1 LQLSTYLCLDLVKIG
16 FNLIK
21 KIDVQETNMKTTN
34 KGKKLIIVGF
44 TSIVILFLLYGRYQN
59 PEVFTPS
66 AIEAI
71 QRIALGFYIIMIIS
85 IGGIAFGIY
94 KYQKSKIEE
103 QGKDILT
110 TIAIVTS
117 NLKSRKIFII
127 SFIGYGIFFSLVS
140 GTLVY
145 QPEINFV
152 THYGA
157 TIPSGFIA
165 PCCDGAG
172 YMPKIIVY
180 LTEHIGLQ
188 IIPINLIL
196 QIIVSYLVALNSSI
210 AISAYTIS
218 KKDRSMSSV
227 GAATG
232 LFIAC
237 PTCAGTF
244 LSIFI
249 GTASGIGLSVLLTQL
264 QTLFI
269 GLSIPILIITP
280 YIMAKKLQNSDGS
293 CKINFK
299 D

>member
-1 LQLSTYLCLDLVKIG
+1 
-16 FNLIK
+16 
-21 KIDVQETNMKTTN
+21 MKTTN

-44 TSIVILFLLYGRYQN
+44 ISIVILFLLYGRYQN

-85 IGGIAFGIY
+85 IGGIGFGIY

-127 SFIGYGIFFSLVS
+127 TFIGYGIFFSLVS

-157 TIPSGFIA
+157 TIPSGFIS
-165 PCCDGAG
+165 PCCDGPG

-180 LTEHIGLQ
+180 LTEHVGLQ

-196 QIIVSYLVALNSSI
+196 QIIVSYLVAVNSSI
-210 AISAYTIS
+210 AISAYTLS
-218 KKDRSMSSV
+218 KKGRSMSSV

>member
-1 LQLSTYLCLDLVKIG
+1 MC
-16 FNLIK
+16 
-21 KIDVQETNMKTTN
+21 QETNMKTTN
-34 KGKKLIIVGF
+34 KGKKLIIIGF
-44 TSIVILFLLYGRYQN
+44 TSIAILFLLYGRYQD

-66 AIEAI
+66 ALESI
-71 QRIALGFYIIMIIS
+71 QRIALGFYITIIIS
-85 IGGIAFGIY
+85 FGGIAFGMY
-94 KYQKSKIEE
+94 KYHKSKVENK
-103 QGKDILT
+103 GKDILT
-110 TIAIVTS
+110 IIAITTYNS
-117 NLKSRKIFII
+117 KSRKIFIAI
-127 SFIGYGIFFSLVS
+127 FITYGIFFSLVS

-165 PCCDGAG
+165 PCCDGPG
-172 YMPKIIVY
+172 YMPKIIIY
-180 LTEHIGLQ
+180 LTEHVGLQ

-196 QIIVSYLVALNSSI
+196 QIIVSYLVALNASI
-210 AISAYTIS
+210 AINAYAIS
-218 KKDRSMSSV
+218 KKGRGMSSV

-249 GTASGIGLSVLLTQL
+249 GTASGIGLSVVLTQL

-269 GLSIPILIITP
+269 ALSIPILIITP

-299 D
+299 G

>member
-1 LQLSTYLCLDLVKIG
+1 MPD
-16 FNLIK
+16 
-21 KIDVQETNMKTTN
+21 TN
-34 KGKKLIIVGF
+34 KGKKIIVIGF
-44 TSIVILFLLYGRYQN
+44 VSIVLLFLIYGRYQDQ
-59 PEVFTPS
+59 EVFTPS
-66 AIEAI
+66 ALESI
-71 QRIALGFYIIMIIS
+71 QRIALGFYITMIIA
-85 IGGIAFGIY
+85 IGGIAFGMY
-94 KYQKSKIEE
+94 KYQKNKIEQQE
-103 QGKDILT
+103 KDILT

-117 NLKSRKIFII
+117 NLKSRKIFVV
-127 SFIGYGIFFSLVS
+127 SFIGYGVFFSLVS

-165 PCCDGAG
+165 PCCYGPG
-172 YMPKIIVY
+172 YMPKIIIY
-180 LTEHIGLQ
+180 LTEHVGLQ

-196 QIIVSYLVALNSSI
+196 QIIVSYLVAVNSSI

-218 KKDRSMSSV
+218 KKGRGMSGV

-244 LSIFI
+244 FSIFI
-249 GTASGIGLSVLLTQL
+249 GTASGIGLSILLTQL

-280 YIMAKKLQNSDGS
+280 YIMAKKLQNADGS

-299 D
+299 G

>member
-1 LQLSTYLCLDLVKIG
+1 MC
-16 FNLIK
+16 
-21 KIDVQETNMKTTN
+21 QETNMKTTN
-34 KGKKLIIVGF
+34 KGKKLIIIGF
-44 TSIVILFLLYGRYQN
+44 TSIAILFLLYGRYQD

-66 AIEAI
+66 ALESI
-71 QRIALGFYIIMIIS
+71 QRIALGFYITIIIS
-85 IGGIAFGIY
+85 FGGIAFGMY
-94 KYQKSKIEE
+94 KYHKSKVENK
-103 QGKDILT
+103 GKDILT
-110 TIAIVTS
+110 IIAITTYNS
-117 NLKSRKIFII
+117 KSRKIFIAI
-127 SFIGYGIFFSLVS
+127 FITYGIFFSLVS

-157 TIPSGFIA
+157 TIPSVFIA
-165 PCCDGAG
+165 PCCDGPG
-172 YMPKIIVY
+172 YMPKIIIY
-180 LTEHIGLQ
+180 LTEHVGLQ
-188 IIPINLIL
+188 IIPINLTL
-196 QIIVSYLVALNSSI
+196 QIIVSYLVALNASI
-210 AISAYTIS
+210 AINAYAIS
-218 KKDRSMSSV
+218 KKGRGMSSV

-249 GTASGIGLSVLLTQL
+249 GTASGIGLSVVLTQL

-269 GLSIPILIITP
+269 ALSIPILIITP

-299 D
+299 G

>member
-1 LQLSTYLCLDLVKIG
+1 
-16 FNLIK
+16 
-21 KIDVQETNMKTTN
+21 MKEGMTDI
-34 KGKKLIIVGF
+34 KGKKIIVLGF
-44 TSIVILFLLYGRYQN
+44 ISITILFLLYGRYQN

-66 AIEAI
+66 ALESI
-71 QRIALGFYIIMIIS
+71 QRIALGFYITIIIS
-85 IGGIAFGIY
+85 FGGIAFGMY
-94 KYQKSKIEE
+94 KYHKSKVENK
-103 QGKDILT
+103 GKDILT
-110 TIAIVTS
+110 IIAITTYNS
-117 NLKSRKIFII
+117 KSRKIFITI
-127 SFIGYGIFFSLVS
+127 FITYGIFFSLVS

-165 PCCDGAG
+165 PCCDGPG
-172 YMPKIIVY
+172 YMPKIIIYV
-180 LTEHIGLQ
+180 TEHVGLQ
-188 IIPINLIL
+188 IIPINLTL
-196 QIIVSYLVALNSSI
+196 QIIVSYLVALNASI
-210 AISAYTIS
+210 AINAYTIS
-218 KKDRSMSSV
+218 KKGKGMSSI

-244 LSIFI
+244 ISIFL

-269 GLSIPILIITP
+269 ALSIPILIITP
-280 YIMAKKLQNSDGS
+280 YIMARKLQNEDGS

-299 D
+299 G

>member
-1 LQLSTYLCLDLVKIG
+1 
-16 FNLIK
+16 
-21 KIDVQETNMKTTN
+21 MKTTN

-145 QPEINFV
+145 QPEINFI

>member
-1 LQLSTYLCLDLVKIG
+1 MC
-16 FNLIK
+16 
-21 KIDVQETNMKTTN
+21 QETNMKPTN
-34 KGKKLIIVGF
+34 KGKKLIIIGF
-44 TSIVILFLLYGRYQN
+44 TSIAILFLLYGRYQD

-66 AIEAI
+66 ALESI
-71 QRIALGFYIIMIIS
+71 QRIALGFYITIIIS
-85 IGGIAFGIY
+85 FGGIAFGMY
-94 KYQKSKIEE
+94 KYHKSKVENK
-103 QGKDILT
+103 GKDILT
-110 TIAIVTS
+110 IIAITTYNS
-117 NLKSRKIFII
+117 KSRKIFIAI
-127 SFIGYGIFFSLVS
+127 FITYGIFFSLVS

-165 PCCDGAG
+165 PCCDGPG
-172 YMPKIIVY
+172 YMPKIIIY
-180 LTEHIGLQ
+180 LTEHVGLQ

-196 QIIVSYLVALNSSI
+196 QIIVSYLVALNASI
-210 AISAYTIS
+210 AINAYAIS
-218 KKDRSMSSV
+218 KKGRGMSSV

-249 GTASGIGLSVLLTQL
+249 GTASGIGLSVVLTQL

-269 GLSIPILIITP
+269 ALSIPILIITP
-280 YIMAKKLQNSDGS
+280 YIMAKKLQNSYGS

-299 D
+299 G